1 MVRMQIQLEEEQA
14 KRLRQIAR
22 EQGRSMSEL
31 VRQSVDSLFRSQG
44 MPNREELKR
53 RALDT
58 VGRFR
63 SGSRD
68 ISTHHDRYLEKA
80 FKN

>member
-1 MVRMQIQLEEEQA
+1 MVRIQIQLEEEQA

-22 EQGRSMSEL
+22 EQGLSVSEL

-44 MPNREELKR
+44 MLNREELKQH
-53 RALDT
+53 AMDT
-58 VGRFR
+58 VGSFH

-68 ISTHHDRYLEKA
+68 ISTHHDRYLERR
-80 FKN
+80 

>member
-1 MVRMQIQLEEEQA
+1 MQIQLEEEQA
-14 KRLRQIAR
+14 KTLRQIAR

-44 MPNREELKR
+44 MLNREELKR
-53 RALDT
+53 RAMDA
-58 VGRFR
+58 VGRFH

-68 ISTHHDRYLEKA
+68 IAAHHDRYLEEA

>member
-14 KRLRQIAR
+14 KTLRQIAR

-44 MPNREELKR
+44 MLNREELKR
-53 RALDT
+53 RAMDA
-58 VGRFR
+58 VGRFH

-68 ISTHHDRYLEKA
+68 ISAHHDRYLEEA

>member
-1 MVRMQIQLEEEQA
+1 
-14 KRLRQIAR
+14 
-22 EQGRSMSEL
+22 MSEL

>member
-14 KRLRQIAR
+14 KTLRQIAR

-44 MPNREELKR
+44 MLNREELKR
-53 RALDT
+53 RAMDT
-58 VGRFR
+58 VGRFH

-68 ISTHHDRYLEKA
+68 ISTHHDRYLEEA

>member
-22 EQGRSMSEL
+22 EQRRAMSEL
-31 VRQSVDSLFRSQG
+31 VRQSVDYLFRSQG
-44 MPNREELKR
+44 MLNREELKR

-58 VGRFR
+58 VGSFH
-63 SGSRD
+63 SGSCD
-68 ISTHHDRYLEKA
+68 ISTRHDRYLDEA